1 MDKYQIYKPSGV
13 EWIGEIPSHWEINRL
28 KWVTKIEN
36 SGIWGEDDEF
46 PNSINVPIPTTGQ
59 LSIEGEWYYDK
70 MNFRHLSK
78 EDWNKYKCV
87 EGDIVVVKSSGSS
100 TNIITGKCGFIS
112 KEDSEK
118 FGFSNFLLRV
128 RPLKITPKLVYY
140 FLSSNLTKQRIER
153 MVSSTTYP
161 NLKVDE
167 YSNSELLIPPF
178 QEQYQIVEFL
188 DSKTELIDK
197 LISTKEQKITLLK
210 EQRISLINQVVTRGL
225 NPNVKMKESGV
236 EWIGEIPV
244 EWKTGKLKHHSE
256 LNISS
261 VDKHIYDDEIS
272 VRVCNYTDVYY
283 NEFISNSLELRI
295 GSCSTNEY
303 NKFLLK
309 KGDVV
314 ITKDSESPSD
324 IGVPSLLIDELENV
338 VCGYHLSIIKSNLDS
353 LIGEYLFRQLQ
364 TTRVRRYFEV
374 NSNGITR
381 FGLGKSSVLEL
392 PLILPSVKEQIG
404 IVNHLNLKTKEIDDL
419 VQLEQKKIDLL
430 KEYRQSLVSEVVTG
444 KIKVTTDE

>member
-197 LISTKEQKITLLK
+197 LISTKERKITLLK
-210 EQRISLINQVVTRGL
+210 EQRTSLINEVVTKGL
-225 NPNVKMKESGV
+225 NPNVKMKNTGI
-236 EWIGEIPV
+236 EWIGEIPEHWSMVSIKNLVSTKITDGPHETPEWV
-244 EWKTGKLKHHSE
+244 EEGIPFLSVESVQDNKLDFNKKRGYITEELHKIYSKKCKPQRDDIFIVKSGSTTGKSTIVE
-256 LNISS
+256 TDEEFNIWSPLCIVRS
-261 VDKHIYDDEIS
+261 NKDK
-272 VRVCNYTDVYY
+272 
-283 NEFISNSLELRI
+283 
-295 GSCSTNEY
+295 
-303 NKFLLK
+303 
-309 KGDVV
+309 
-314 ITKDSESPSD
+314 
-324 IGVPSLLIDELENV
+324 
-338 VCGYHLSIIKSNLDS
+338 
-353 LIGEYLFRQLQ
+353 
-364 TTRVRRYFEV
+364 
-374 NSNGITR
+374 
-381 FGLGKSSVLEL
+381 
-392 PLILPSVKEQIG
+392 ILPRFLFNSIQSFYFRRFIELGWSFGTQPNIG
-404 IVNHLNLKTKEIDDL
+404 MGVIENLKIVLPPLQEQQPIIDFLNHKIIDIDNL
-419 VQLEQKKIDLL
+419 VDLEQKKIDLL
-430 KEYRQSLVSEVVTG
+430 KEYRQSLISEVVTG